1 MLKKKNM
8 AMIMAGVTVATSVAP
23 VFAAQEEVKQN

>member
-1 MLKKKNM
+1 MKKKNM

-23 VFAAQEEVKQN
+23 ALLQDKMK